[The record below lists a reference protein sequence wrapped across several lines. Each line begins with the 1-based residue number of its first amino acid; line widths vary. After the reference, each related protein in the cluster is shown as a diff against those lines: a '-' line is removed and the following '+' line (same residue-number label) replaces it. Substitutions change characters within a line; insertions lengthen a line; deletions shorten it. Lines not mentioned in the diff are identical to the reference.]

1 MNAVITGGT
10 KGIGLAIAEIFA
22 GNGFE
27 IAVAARTQSDL
38 DALEQDFARRFP
50 DSTLLAFCADLSQ
63 KEDVLAFAG
72 AVAKRWPVVDVLV
85 NNAGLFQ
92 PGKLL
97 EDPDGFLE
105 NLLNGNFW
113 SAYHLTR
120 ALAPAMADAGKG
132 HIFNICS
139 VASQAAYP
147 DSGAYAITKF
157 ALLGFSKSLRLE
169 LRESGVKVTAVLPGA
184 TWTSSWAGTTLDPKR
199 FIAAAD
205 VAQAVYQ
212 AWNTGPSTVVEEIV
226 LRPQLGDL

>member
-10 KGIGLAIAEIFA
+10 KGMGLAIAEIFA
-22 GNGFE
+22 ANGFE
-27 IAVAARTQSDL
+27 LAIAARTQADL
-38 DALEQDFARRFP
+38 DVLEQDFARRFP
-50 DSTLLAFCADLSQ
+50 HSKLRAFCADLSQ
-63 KEDVLAFAG
+63 KEDVLAFAE
-72 AVAKRWPVVDVLV
+72 AIAKRWPVVDVLV

-105 NLLNGNFW
+105 NMLNVNFW
-113 SAYHLTR
+113 GAYHLTR
-120 ALAPAMADAGKG
+120 ALAPAMEEAGKG

-147 DSGAYAITKF
+147 DSGAYAVTKF
-157 ALLGFSKSLRLE
+157 ALLGFSKSLRFE

-205 VAQAVYQ
+205 VAKAVYH
-212 AWNTGPSTVVEEIV
+212 AWDTSPATVVEEII

>member
-22 GNGFE
+22 ANGFE
-27 IAVAARTQSDL
+27 LGITARTQSDL
-38 DALEQDFARRFP
+38 DVLQQDFSARFP
-50 DSTLLAFCADLSQ
+50 AVKLWTFRADLSQ
-63 KEDVLAFAG
+63 KAEVLVFAD
-72 AVAKRWPVVDVLV
+72 AVAKRWPSVDVLV
-85 NNAGLFQ
+85 NNAGIFQ

-105 NLLNGNFW
+105 NMLNVNFW
-113 SAYHLTR
+113 GAYHLTR
-120 ALAPAMADAGKG
+120 ILAPAMLDAGKG

-147 DSGAYAITKF
+147 GSGAYAVTKF
-157 ALLGFSKSLRLE
+157 ALLGFSKSLRYE

-184 TWTSSWAGTTLDPKR
+184 TWTSSWEGTTLDPKR
-199 FIAAAD
+199 FVAASD
-205 VAQAVYQ
+205 VAKAVYH
-212 AWNTGPSTVVEEIV
+212 AWDTSPATVVEEII

>member
-1 MNAVITGGT
+1 MNAVITGGS
-10 KGIGLAIAEIFA
+10 KGMGLAIAEIFA
-22 GNGFE
+22 TNGFE
-27 IAVAARTQSDL
+27 IAVTARTQSDL
-38 DALEQDFARRFP
+38 EALQQDFATRFP
-50 DSTLLAFCADLSQ
+50 DSALLAVRADLSQ
-63 KEDVLAFAG
+63 KEGIQIFTD
-72 AVAKRWPVVDVLV
+72 AVSARWPTVDVLV
-85 NNAGLFQ
+85 NNLGQFL

-105 NLLNGNFW
+105 KLMQVNFW

-120 ALAPAMADAGKG
+120 ALAPAMVAAGKG

-157 ALLGFSKSLRLE
+157 ALLGFTKSLRFE

-184 TWTSSWAGTTLDPKR
+184 TWTSSWEGAALNPGRL
-199 FIAAAD
+199 IAASD
-205 VAQAVYQ
+205 VAKSIYH
-212 AWNTGPSTVVEEIV
+212 AWDTGPSSVVEEII